1 MAAWETVTQTSAVPK
16 KLSLAEHKV
25 HVIKLIQKWC
35 SENKENLDLENL
47 NLKENDDFILN
58 IELDENSDPKA
69 TIKCKCNRLI
79 SLARNDNKIQ
89 VSNYYKHLQSNG
101 CCHMK
106 DLLKAEKELKLR
118 QQKQQS
124 PLPVASPSSSHS
136 SISLTQ
142 VTDAS
147 SVATQTEVPTG
158 SSTVS
163 IRTSQ
168 NNGKRRLT
176 TQSQQC
182 SSAKRSRT

>member
-1 MAAWETVTQTSAVPK
+1 
-16 KLSLAEHKV
+16 
-25 HVIKLIQKWC
+25 
-35 SENKENLDLENL
+35 
-47 NLKENDDFILN
+47 
-58 IELDENSDPKA
+58 
-69 TIKCKCNRLI
+69 
-79 SLARNDNKIQ
+79 
-89 VSNYYKHLQSNG
+89 
-101 CCHMK
+101 MK
-106 DLLKAEKELKLR
+106 DLLKAAKELKLR
-118 QQKQQS
+118 QQQQQS